1 MPAPNDLHHRSTGPV
16 ERRVVDAAME
26 RAHRRW
32 TAESRRPREGRIP
45 KDRLIAELAALQCG
59 VVARRQ
65 LLVMGI
71 GTGAISTRIRRHQLH
86 PLHRGVYAVGHL
98 ALLPLAR
105 ETAAVLA
112 GGPGSF
118 VSHRSAVVVWHLA
131 PADGDSSIDVTVRSS
146 GRGARPGLRIHRS
159 RLIEAGD
166 VRHLRGLPVA
176 GPARALI
183 DFAEEASNRELE
195 RALHEALAR
204 NLVNVRGLLADAER
218 FRGRRGVAR
227 IRRIVNES
235 DHPMLTRSEA
245 EERFLELIRSGQLP
259 SPEVNVLV
267 EGYEVDFLWRE
278 ARLIVEVDGF
288 RFHSTRRAF
297 ERDRRRDADLQTAGF
312 SVLRLTWRQIVDEPY
327 ATVARTARA
336 LVGRRLGLA

>member
-1 MPAPNDLHHRSTGPV
+1 MAALDDLNQRSVRRV
-16 ERRVVDAAME
+16 ERRVVDVAIE

-32 TAESRRPREGRIP
+32 TAETRRPTQGRIP

-59 VVARRQ
+59 VVARPQ
-65 LLVMGI
+65 LLAMGI
-71 GTGAISTRIRRHQLH
+71 GTGAIATRIRRHQLH

-131 PADGDSSIDVTVRSS
+131 PTGADVSIDVTVRAS
-146 GRGARPGLRIHRS
+146 GRGPRPGLRIHRS
-159 RLIEAGD
+159 RLIEATD

-176 GPARALI
+176 SPARALI
-183 DFAEEASNRELE
+183 DFAEDAGDRELE
-195 RALHEALAR
+195 RAIHEALAR
-204 NLVNVRGLLADAER
+204 NLVDVRRLLTQANR

-227 IRRIVNES
+227 IRRIADES
-235 DHPMLTRSEA
+235 DHPMLTRSQA
-245 EERFLELIRSGQLP
+245 EERFLTLIRSGELP

-267 EGYEVDFLWRE
+267 DGYEVDFLWRDE
-278 ARLIVEVDGF
+278 RLIVEVDGF
-288 RFHSTRRAF
+288 RFHSSRRAF
-297 ERDRRRDADLQTAGF
+297 ERDRRRDADLQAAGF

-327 ATVARTARA
+327 ATVARAARA
-336 LVGRRLGLA
+336 LGRG